1 MPETITTDVAVIGGG
16 PGGYVAAIKLG
27 QLGKKVV
34 CVEGD
39 NLGGTCLN
47 WGCIPSKVLL
57 DDTHLIMEIKS
68 AESRG
73 ISAQVSVDW
82 AKVQARKADIVKKL
96 TGGVKF
102 LFDKNGVKWVRGYA
116 TFADAHTLDVKMT
129 GGSPNVTVK
138 ADAFIIATGS
148 YPVSVPGVEMDK
160 DVVITSTEALSLP
173 TIPATM
179 LVVGGGA
186 IGMEIGSVY
195 NRLGTDVTVVE
206 ILDHILLDTDA
217 DVVAEATRAFKKQG
231 FKFFLKTKVA
241 TCVVEKG
248 KSARV
253 VLEALDGGA
262 KTEGDFE
269 KILVSASRRP
279 FTAGLGLDKIGVE
292 LTERGFV
299 QVDGRLRTS
308 VPHIYAV
315 GDVVGGKLL
324 AHKASHEGI
333 AAAEIICGRDVEVRR
348 HIPAAIF
355 TVPEIATVGMTEAEA
370 EAAGRSVKTGK
381 FSFRANGK
389 AMALAEAEGFAK
401 VVGDADTDDLLGVH
415 VIGPHASDLVAEA
428 TLALEFSASCEDF
441 RSSVRIHPT
450 LSEAVMEAALAVDKI
465 AIHQAN

>member
-27 QLGKKVV
+27 QLAKKVV

-57 DDTHLIMEIKS
+57 DDTHLLMEIKG
-68 AESRG
+68 AEARG
-73 ISAQVSVDW
+73 ISAQASVDW

-96 TGGVKF
+96 TSGVKF
-102 LFDKNGVKWVRGYA
+102 LFDKNGVVWVRGYA
-116 TFADAHTLDVKMT
+116 TFTDTHTLDIRMT
-129 GGSPNVTVK
+129 DGSPSVIVK

-148 YPVSVPGVEMDK
+148 FPVSVPGVEIDK

-173 TIPATM
+173 TVPATM
-179 LVVGGGA
+179 LVIGGGA
-186 IGMEIGSVY
+186 IGMEMGSVY

-217 DVVAEATRAFKKQG
+217 DVVREATSAFKKQG
-231 FKFFLKTKVA
+231 FKFLLKTKVA
-241 TCVVEKG
+241 SCVVTPSKG
-248 KSARV
+248 ARV

-262 KTEGDFE
+262 KTEADFE
-269 KILVSASRRP
+269 KVLVSASRRP
-279 FTAGLGLDKIGVE
+279 LTAGLGLETIGVT
-292 LTERGFV
+292 LTERGFIAV
-299 QVDGRLRTS
+299 NEKLQTS
-308 VPHIYAV
+308 LPHVYAI
-315 GDVVGGKLL
+315 GDVIGGKLL

-333 AAAEIICGRDVEVRR
+333 AAAEIICGRDAEVKK

-370 EAAGRSVKTGK
+370 KAAGRNVKTGK
-381 FSFRANGK
+381 FSFRASGK
-389 AMALAEAEGFAK
+389 AMALAEAEGFVK

-415 VIGPHASDLVAEA
+415 IIGPHASDLVAEA

-441 RSSVRIHPT
+441 QSSVRIHPT